1 MLCCI
6 STHFGG
12 GVKANRQL
20 SPPIAPT
27 IRRNPGSDPAD
38 IYNTSPCNSFPP
50 GLGLFSLSRII
61 VSAIA
66 RLTNSLMLSPI
77 LSEWYFNSSFSSF
90 VILILT
96 SSNLARY
103 RLFASLRCS
112 SGVTKN
118 GKRFEW
124 YGNNGF
130 CERSRYCGSLWI
142 EGIGTV
148 FTSGTIAKAVEYVIN
163 N

>member
-1 MLCCI
+1 MTIKELEAANERI
-6 STHFGG
+6 DKMIGSRDLMRKASESYKDLAQKIKFKQQYEKMRENLMKIAEKE
-12 GVKANRQL
+12 GVESLTTVFIEQGR
-20 SPPIAPT
+20 T
-27 IRRNPGSDPAD
+27 
-38 IYNTSPCNSFPP
+38 NT
-50 GLGLFSLSRII
+50 
-61 VSAIA
+61 
-66 RLTNSLMLSPI
+66 
-77 LSEWYFNSSFSSF
+77 
-90 VILILT
+90 
-96 SSNLARY
+96 
-103 RLFASLRCS
+103 
-112 SGVTKN
+112 GVTKN